1 MKADE
6 NISAEEV
13 KEFDKRIKH
22 IKAVYDEY
30 EKVKYTIP
38 YSHFRTLA
46 KGPKYYELLCDIE
59 LIIHIVAD
67 ENTMNDIMDN
77 IGNLTAIGRGEDFVE
92 VLECAETELLMLTK
106 MSITEKLI
114 LMFICLSSISKLIKT
129 IWI

>member
-1 MKADE
+1 M
-6 NISAEEV
+6 
-13 KEFDKRIKH
+13 
-22 IKAVYDEY
+22 YDEY

-92 VLECAETELLMLTK
+92 VLECAQTELFDVENIETIKYDFYNAYIPIKYLERDSRNLK
-106 MSITEKLI
+106 
-114 LMFICLSSISKLIKT
+114 ISA
-129 IWI
+129 

>member
-92 VLECAETELLMLTK
+92 VLECAQTELTEVDEDVDYGEADFDVYMPVEYLEINK
-106 MSITEKLI
+106 M
-114 LMFICLSSISKLIKT
+114 